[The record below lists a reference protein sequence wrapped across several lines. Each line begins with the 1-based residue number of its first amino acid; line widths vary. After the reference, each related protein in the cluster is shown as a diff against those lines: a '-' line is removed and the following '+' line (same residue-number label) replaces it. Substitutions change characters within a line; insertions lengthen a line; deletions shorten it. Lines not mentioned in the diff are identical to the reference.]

1 MPEWSKAPIPSYPG
15 GTFLAVAQ
23 GMVLGAAFDS
33 NVMSYPELI
42 NMKGQCVIVRRGGLY
57 P

>member
-15 GTFLAVAQ
+15 GTFPAAAQ

-33 NVMSYPELI
+33 NVMSYPVLI
-42 NMKGQCVIVRRGGLY
+42 FMKAQGVLVE
-57 P
+57 